1 MYTIPKGVLL
11 YMKDTGRLTIGFMIH
26 QLDNDY
32 AKALLNGASA
42 AAEDADVNLLIFPGR
57 SINCQLEDKRNT
69 MYEYQHNVIYSY
81 ISKDALDA
89 LVVSAGTIGT
99 FISKEEFNEYIG
111 QFGNLPI
118 LTTES
123 KVGEH
128 PCIRL
133 CGSGIKEII
142 SHLIREH
149 GRKRIA
155 FVSGPASNADA
166 NERLGYYKEA
176 LAENGIEFDERL
188 VAYGNFSEYC
198 IDLVGKLLDDNPDID
213 AICFANDMMC
223 KGGCKAI
230 EARGLV
236 VGKDIAVTGYDDSE
250 VATGIRPML
259 TTVRADAAGLGYSA
273 VLKAIDIVKGKNTAD
288 EMLDSSPV
296 YRHSCGCGEVFLTA
310 SSDADSDI
318 GKTADRIISE
328 SLVMTCAADM
338 NELRTEIREFVVTML
353 YAANANDTVSCVKK
367 CGGLVRDIAEKYM
380 NTFISPEKLVKTV
393 DAALK
398 SALPLCVSAE
408 NKAAVY
414 EISSDAQAFINEYI
428 INAHYIEM
436 SETYAAHF
444 LICNITKDMTLYGG
458 DEERCFYSIVN
469 NLCRVHIKS
478 SFIYTYP
485 GAISNPP
492 KSKWRLPDT
501 IYLKSYHDGAELEY
515 VKGGAQKM
523 PSSDFFCNR
532 FTPKR
537 RRTAVVLDLYMNEE
551 QYGIVVCELDNE
563 YFAFVNSI
571 TPQICT
577 AMKLTRLVQQL
588 ENLLNAEYNRNS
600 VLNRMSM
607 CDELTGIYNRRGFY
621 EFTNLVLKSPENEG
635 KNAVLVF
642 GDLDNL
648 KKINDTFGHD
658 DGDYAI
664 ITAAGYLKSGFRQTD
679 IVARIGGDEF
689 AAFAVCEDTSVS
701 ARLPSRIKKIAASRN
716 AVSDK
721 PFNVNMSIGIY
732 PLICSP
738 DKNIQDYMDKA
749 DMALYEDKKNKD
761 HNILKISE

>member
-1 MYTIPKGVLL
+1 MDTVPKGVLL
-11 YMKDTGRLTIGFMIH
+11 YMKDTCRLTIGFMIH

-32 AKALLNGASA
+32 AKALLKGAAA
-42 AAEDADVNLLIFPGR
+42 AAEEADVNLVIFPGR
-57 SINCQLEDKRNT
+57 SFNSQLDDPRFT
-69 MYEYQHNVIYSY
+69 VYEYQNNAIYSY

-89 LVVSAGTIGT
+89 LVVSAGTVGQ
-99 FISKEEFNEYIG
+99 FISETEFDEYLSRYG
-111 QFGNLPI
+111 ELPI
-118 LTTES
+118 LTTEN
-123 KVGEH
+123 KIGER

-133 CGSGIKEII
+133 CSSGIKEVITHVI
-142 SHLIREH
+142 KEH

-155 FVSGPASNADA
+155 FVSGPAGNADA

-176 LAENGIEFDERL
+176 LAENGMQYDESI
-188 VAYGNFSEYC
+188 VVYGKFSEYC
-198 IDLVGKLLDDNPDID
+198 VDLVGKLLDDNPDID

-223 KGGCKAI
+223 KGGYKAI
-230 EARGLV
+230 EERGLV
-236 VGKDIAVTGYDDSE
+236 VGKDISVTGYDDSE

-273 VLKAIDIVKGKNTAD
+273 VIKAIDIVNGKNTGD
-288 EMLDSSPV
+288 NTLDSTPV
-296 YRHSCGCGEVFLTA
+296 YRHSCGGSEKDLTYNYD
-310 SSDADSDI
+310 SPADVVS
-318 GKTADRIISE
+318 TADRIINE
-328 SLVMTCAADM
+328 CLVVDCTSHSSSFRD
-338 NELRTEIREFVVTML
+338 LVHEFVITML
-353 YAANANDTVSCVKK
+353 TVAFSKDTDSCLRK
-367 CGGLVRDIAEKYM
+367 CAELMTVAAEKFK
-380 NTFISPEKLVKTV
+380 NGIIAPERLLKTINAAQT
-393 DAALK
+393 AAL
-398 SALPLCVSAE
+398 SLCVSPE
-408 NKAAVY
+408 NVAAVY
-414 EISSDAQAFINEYI
+414 KISSDAKELISEYVINR
-428 INAHYIEM
+428 HYLEM
-436 SETYAAHF
+436 SDTYNSHF
-444 LICNITKDMTLYGG
+444 LICNIAKDMTAYGG
-458 DEERCFYSIVN
+458 DEEKCYYSIVN

-478 SFIYTYP
+478 SYIYTYP
-485 GAISNPP
+485 GAISNPQ
-492 KSKWRLPDT
+492 KNKWKLPDN
-501 IYLKSYHDGAELEY
+501 IFLKSYHDADHLEY
-515 VKGGAQKM
+515 VSGTVQKM
-523 PSSDFFCNR
+523 TPADFFCNR

-537 RRTAVVLDLYMNEE
+537 RRTAVVLPLYVNED
-551 QYGIVVCELDNE
+551 QFGIIVCEMDNE
-563 YFAFVNSI
+563 YFAFINTI

-621 EFTNLVLKSPENEG
+621 EFTNLVLKSPENKG

-689 AAFAVCEDTSVS
+689 AAFAVCEDTAVS

-716 AVSDK
+716 AASDK

-738 DKNIQDYMDKA
+738 EKNIQDYMDKA
-749 DMALYEDKKNKD
+749 DAALYEDKKNKD
-761 HNILKISE
+761 HNILKVSE